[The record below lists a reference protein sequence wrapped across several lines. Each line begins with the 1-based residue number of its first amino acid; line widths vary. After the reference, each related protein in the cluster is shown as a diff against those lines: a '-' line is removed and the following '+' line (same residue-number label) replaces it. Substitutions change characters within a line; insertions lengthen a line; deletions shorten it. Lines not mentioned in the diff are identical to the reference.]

1 MWRDVLK
8 NIQISSQRTGSKNY
22 AEPDEE
28 DDCVKKFYAVM
39 EKLKNLQIDGLK
51 KEETEYGQ
59 IFFYENGKE
68 FEGHNNYDVQIALYP
83 DAFGNVPNEIFCLA
97 IEQYENLFMG
107 GHKYS
112 REGTFRI
119 ITERGSIAKSTS
131 NYMTSY
137 DEIVHHIIIAKGD
150 HIDDSPY
157 EATSIFIRIRK
168 YRKGRYGEDG
178 FVNKELVDKL
188 KNTIDRVMVFW
199 SGKTFL
205 KISKLVVKEPVARIM

>member
-28 DDCVKKFYAVM
+28 DDCVKRFYAVM
-39 EKLKNLQIDGLK
+39 EKLKNLQIDGLE

-59 IFFYENGKE
+59 FFFYEDGKE
-68 FEGHNNYDVQIALYP
+68 FEDFKNMDMQIAVYP

-97 IEQYENLFMG
+97 IEQYENTPIG
-107 GHKYS
+107 GHKFKKHD
-112 REGTFRI
+112 TFRI
-119 ITERGSIAKSTS
+119 ITDRGKVASSTS

-137 DEIVHHIIIAKGD
+137 DELVYYIIIAKGD

-157 EATSIFIRIRK
+157 EAASIFVRIRK

-178 FVNKELVDKL
+178 FVNLELVDKL
-188 KNTIDRVMVFW
+188 KNTIDKVMLF
-199 SGKTFL
+199 
-205 KISKLVVKEPVARIM
+205 